1 MISDAVYDR
10 MESGEFTIR
19 TSEVVDFKTNTHFQQ
34 KHVMDGKDTLFRLD
48 TIEPASH
55 HHPMPVTLQ
64 PNFATPSI
72 LCQPSLGVEHRFEEI
87 DGCPACII
95 DVEKLS
101 VSKEHSGSIDEVV
114 IDIGEPT
121 PTKPQKP
128 VSNSPESSVPELL
141 TTSTPEPS
149 QPALPTL
156 SPEPS
161 LPAQTARPPTPPA
174 SINVL
179 PARPARVDTPTVPM
193 SQAPSAIADKPVAK
207 VDRVGREWIMMAAC
221 WALTAVACY
230 VVPLPFL
237 LGLPVGLA
245 YGLWQ
250 HYNSQEK
257 EQNYL
262 KDFAITAGAVAG
274 TCLLPSAYYLAAI
287 AGGVAGA
294 QFANLLFRFVTIVTR
309 NA

>member
-19 TSEVVDFKTNTHFQQ
+19 TSEVLDFKTNTHFQQ

-48 TIEPASH
+48 TIEPASQ
-55 HHPMPVTLQ
+55 HHPMPVTLR
-64 PNFATPSI
+64 PNFQPLACP
-72 LCQPSLGVEHRFEEI
+72 PSLGVDHSFKEI
-87 DGCPACII
+87 KGCPTCII

-101 VSKEHSGSIDEVV
+101 VSKEQSGSKEQSVSIDEVV
-114 IDIGEPT
+114 IEIGDPT
-121 PTKPQKP
+121 PTKPQEP
-128 VSNSPESSVPELL
+128 VSNSREPSQPVLSTSS
-141 TTSTPEPS
+141 SEPS
-149 QPALPTL
+149 QPA
-156 SPEPS
+156 
-161 LPAQTARPPTPPA
+161 QTAQPPTPPVFVNA
-174 SINVL
+174 IPIK
-179 PARPARVDTPTVPM
+179 PARIETPAVPV
-193 SQAPSAIADKPVAK
+193 SQAPSAIADTPVAK
-207 VDRVGREWIMMAAC
+207 VDRVGREWLKMAAC

-230 VVPLPFL
+230 VVPMPFL

-274 TCLLPSAYYLAAI
+274 SCLLPSAYYLAAI